1 MSVQIK
7 VVESKKELKTF
18 VRFANNMYK
27 DNKYYV
33 PAIVFDELNTFDKEK
48 NGAFEFCEAELYLAY
63 KDSKVVGRVA
73 AIINHKANEHIT
85 TNDYISM
92 YDDDY
97 EEIIPLYDIFQD
109 GFTFDEYYREK
120 ILLDTSL
127 CYKDGRELGVCLN
140 DLCLKYKPNK
150 K

>member
-1 MSVQIK
+1 MTKNKIRIT
-7 VVESKKELKTF
+7 ENELKQIISES
-18 VRFANNMYK
+18 VKN
-27 DNKYYV
+27 
-33 PAIVFDELNTFDKEK
+33 ILNE
-48 NGAFEFCEAELYLAY
+48 
-63 KDSKVVGRVA
+63 V
-73 AIINHKANEHIT
+73 IT
-85 TNDYISM
+85 TNDYISI